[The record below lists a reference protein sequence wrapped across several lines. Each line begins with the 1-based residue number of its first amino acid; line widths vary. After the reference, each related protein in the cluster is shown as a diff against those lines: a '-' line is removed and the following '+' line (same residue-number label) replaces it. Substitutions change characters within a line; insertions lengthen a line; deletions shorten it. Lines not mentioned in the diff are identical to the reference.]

1 MKKNEKTNNQKDHDN
16 TEKLKLP
23 IPISEFKK
31 NDFDRMK
38 SRSKLSISKAS
49 NIEIEKNDVNVKAVF

>member
-1 MKKNEKTNNQKDHDN
+1 MSDVSLIYGNRKVNESYERKISIRMKKNEKTNNQKDHDN

-31 NDFDRMK
+31 ND
-38 SRSKLSISKAS
+38 
-49 NIEIEKNDVNVKAVF
+49 VNVKAVF